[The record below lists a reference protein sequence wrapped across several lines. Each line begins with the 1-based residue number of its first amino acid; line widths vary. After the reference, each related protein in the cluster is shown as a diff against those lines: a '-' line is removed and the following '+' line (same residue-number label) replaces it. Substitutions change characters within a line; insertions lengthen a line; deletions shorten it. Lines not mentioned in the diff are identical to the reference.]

1 MTDKPAN
8 PVLSVLG
15 KLLEELL
22 NRAVALDPDGAALLA
37 PLDGRAVELA
47 WTSPDIGLRAQV
59 AGSRIAIGP
68 RAAAEADL
76 SMRGTLAG
84 FANLLL
90 AERGLPSLAGGKV
103 QVSGDAELAR
113 RLAGLVRDYAPDL
126 DAAAARGL
134 GPAAGPLV
142 ARGVRDGLA
151 FAAKSAR
158 TFATDAA
165 DYVREESRDAVA
177 REELDAFL
185 DDVDRARDDAE
196 RLDARI
202 ARLAARR
209 LSGQGSGT

>member
-1 MTDKPAN
+1 WTA
-8 PVLSVLG
+8 
-15 KLLEELL
+15 
-22 NRAVALDPDGAALLA
+22 PD
-37 PLDGRAVELA
+37 V
-47 WTSPDIGLRAQV
+47 GLRATV
-59 AGSRIAIGP
+59 AGGRISIGP
-68 RAAAEADL
+68 RASVETDL

-90 AERGLPSLAGGKV
+90 GERGLPSLAGGRV

-113 RLAGLVRDYAPDL
+113 RLSTLMKSYAPDL
-126 DAAAARGL
+126 DAAAARVL

-142 ARGVRDGLA
+142 VRGVRDGLA
-151 FAAKSAR
+151 FAAQSAR
-158 TFATDAA
+158 TLAADAA

-209 LSGQGSGT
+209 PSGHGSGA